1 MQAVARCYEGSR
13 HHLPKIQIPKKACP
27 CKLEGPAKSITACRQ
42 HSFWLVRLLILRSLR
57 AILCPNAKGYSSGA
71 GMCADWRHHHA
82 WNANPQKRPTRGL
95 AASLFLA
102 ERYGLLVG
110 KGFAGAVPA
119 EVRSV
124 TAHRRHCCDCTN
136 VPCGA
141 APRTRGSLMAVPNFT
156 QR

>member
-1 MQAVARCYEGSR
+1 MPSEKTVRRGTRQSR
-13 HHLPKIQIPKKACP
+13 RFAPLPAALLFERGDAPMNDNDEIHLRVTYASN
-27 CKLEGPAKSITACRQ
+27 LDHGRG
-42 HSFWLVRLLILRSLR
+42 
-57 AILCPNAKGYSSGA
+57 ILCPNAKGYSSGA

>member
-1 MQAVARCYEGSR
+1 
-13 HHLPKIQIPKKACP
+13 
-27 CKLEGPAKSITACRQ
+27 
-42 HSFWLVRLLILRSLR
+42 
-57 AILCPNAKGYSSGA
+57 
-71 GMCADWRHHHA
+71 HHA

-102 ERYGLLVG
+102 ERYGLLVE

-141 APRTRGSLMAVPNFT
+141 APRTRGSLMSVPNFT
-156 QR
+156 QRQNRHGMTISNKQALRVTSPPQQRRPPPALPLH